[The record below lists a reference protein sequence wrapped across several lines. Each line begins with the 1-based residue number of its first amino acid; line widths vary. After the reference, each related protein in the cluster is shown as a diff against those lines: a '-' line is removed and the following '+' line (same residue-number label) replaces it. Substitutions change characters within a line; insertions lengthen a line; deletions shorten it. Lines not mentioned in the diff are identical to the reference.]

1 MSLDKQVQHE
11 GLNAATHRRKK
22 REKLRVQTVN
32 SLSLSLSACTRRF
45 FFLKITN
52 NFCKFRKDVR
62 QPINVYRYFSSTVLS
77 LGWKC
82 LSVGRPAFTTCARS

>member
-45 FFLKITN
+45 FFFFENYK
-52 NFCKFRKDVR
+52 
-62 QPINVYRYFSSTVLS
+62 
-77 LGWKC
+77 
-82 LSVGRPAFTTCARS
+82 